1 MEGSMK
7 YTCFLVLLLILSI
20 VGFNGAHGKRDCGK
34 LFHHQLKH
42 MPFISEL
49 TICRMT
55 AVDNS
60 NAKVPHV
67 CCNLVKRVGLECF
80 CEVMYSKE
88 ILFDGVLRPEAVKT
102 IPKRCKAFKNHDA
115 TKNQNAYHTMS
126 LKD

>member
-20 VGFNGAHGKRDCGK
+20 VGFNGVHGKRDCGK

-42 MPFISEL
+42 IPFISEL
-49 TICRMT
+49 TICSSC
-55 AVDNS
+55 V
-60 NAKVPHV
+60 
-67 CCNLVKRVGLECF
+67 LQFGEKRVGLECF

-115 TKNQNAYHTMS
+115 TKNQNAYKCGGLLTYY
-126 LKD
+126 